1 MRFRSGCHPNSSE
14 ELDRADG
21 ADPQISERLFVS
33 FCDEA
38 HSNSDS
44 SDEVES
50 SKPDRSKLMAAMET
64 IFGDVLT
71 RQERF
76 VLIRRQI
83 VGDTY
88 ADIADLS
95 WPRLSGPSQARK
107 IEQRALRK
115 MKERLS
121 KFR

>member
-1 MRFRSGCHPNSSE
+1 
-14 ELDRADG
+14 
-21 ADPQISERLFVS
+21 
-33 FCDEA
+33 
-38 HSNSDS
+38 
-44 SDEVES
+44 
-50 SKPDRSKLMAAMET
+50 MAAMET